1 MKWQEINV
9 FVLMFVLLSCSQK
22 PVKDNSEEVKK
33 IIVDQYGSS
42 VINLDIHSF
51 ELENGLKVILN
62 KKDELPIFALNIY
75 YKIGGKNESEG
86 LSGATHY
93 LEHMMFKGAKK
104 YKKGEFNKLVE
115 GNGGSFN
122 AYTTTDLTVYHVK
135 MPIEH
140 LETMLDIE
148 ADRMEN
154 LLLDEKA
161 FALEKQVVLEEKK
174 MRYENSDHGKMRR
187 LYMETLFVDTP
198 YEKPVIGTDKDIIGA
213 TRQQIFDYFKKY
225 YGPNNAVLVISGNID
240 YNKTESLVKKYF
252 GGLKRKNIDDEMISL
267 NTTFK
272 FSDKIKNRHIEKHQ
286 KGASPNPIFIL
297 AIPGVK
303 MGEEE
308 SFVSDILSAVL
319 SYGESSYLNQKL
331 VKSNKAYMSQIST
344 GNYSMMHTGAFV
356 VSGTLLSGKKLKYL
370 RKDIL
375 KNLNEACDEA
385 ITERNVQKIKNNYL
399 HHIFRSFD
407 TTDDITGFLGD
418 REVYYGDYRFYKKEF
433 KVYDAISTSDVKNYC
448 KKLFKGKESVLV
460 SFWNKN
466 K

>member
-1 MKWQEINV
+1 MRKQINI
-9 FVLMFVLLSCSQK
+9 FVLVFFVFGCSQK
-22 PVKDNSEEVKK
+22 PVKEKNEAVKQ

-75 YKIGGKNESEG
+75 YKIGGKNEKPG

-104 YKKGEFNKLVE
+104 YGKGEFNKLVE

-122 AYTTTDLTVYHVK
+122 AYTTSDLTVYHVK

-140 LETMLDIE
+140 LETMLDLE

-154 LLLDEKA
+154 LLLEEEA
-161 FALEKQVVLEEKK
+161 FKLEKQVVLEEKK

-187 LYMETLFVDTP
+187 LFLESIYVDTP
-198 YEKPVIGTDKDIIGA
+198 YEKPVIGTDKDIINFS
-213 TRQQIFDYFKKY
+213 RQQIFDYFKKY

-240 YNKTESLVKKYF
+240 YAKTESLVKKYF

-267 NTTFK
+267 KTTFK
-272 FSDKIKNRHIEKHQ
+272 FSDKIMNRHIEKHK
-286 KGASPNPIFIL
+286 KGASPNPIFIM

-303 MGEEE
+303 MGEKE
-308 SFVSDILSAVL
+308 SFISDILSAVL
-319 SYGESSYLNQKL
+319 TYGESSYLNQKL

-344 GNYSMMHTGAFV
+344 GNYSMMHSGAFI
-356 VSGTLLSGKKLKYL
+356 VSGTLLNGRKLKNL
-370 RKDIL
+370 RKDL
-375 KNLNEACDEA
+375 FKNLNEACDEA

-418 REVYYGDYRFYKKEF
+418 REVYYGDYNFYKKEF
-433 KVYDAISTSDVKNYC
+433 KVYDSITRDDVRKYC